1 MYQRIRRIIAL
12 SNQIALILKCV
23 DSVNSERSFKSVKL
37 LYNWFLNIII
47 LPQCLISHDILSN
60 SLSNS
65 LIE

>member
-12 SNQIALILKCV
+12 SNQIALISKCV

-37 LYNWFLNIII
+37 LYNRFLNIII
-47 LPQCLISHDILSN
+47 LPQCLISHDNLSN
-60 SLSNS
+60 GLSNS